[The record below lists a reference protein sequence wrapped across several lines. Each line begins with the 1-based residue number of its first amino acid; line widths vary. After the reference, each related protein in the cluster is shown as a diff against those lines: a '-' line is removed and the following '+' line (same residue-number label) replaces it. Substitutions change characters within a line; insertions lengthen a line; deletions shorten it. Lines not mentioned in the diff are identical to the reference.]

1 MRRLP
6 LAAFTFAAALALV
19 GCDSSSASSS
29 PAAPQASATAANAVD
44 NFAALNDL
52 SGFKVGKGASSMS
65 MPKAYILFDPQCPHC
80 SHLWDAAKP
89 LQSKVVI
96 KWIPVGLLN
105 GMSGTQAA
113 MLLEAADPVAMM
125 SANEAVFA
133 STNRAPTSTALVK
146 DETRKKVEENTA
158 MLRKLKATAVP
169 TIVYRDPKTNAETV
183 LSGGPS
189 TEKLAEMLGIA
200 AQAPVTGK

>member
-6 LAAFTFAAALALV
+6 FVLFTLAATLALV
-19 GCDSSSASSS
+19 GCESSASPSS
-29 PAAPQASATAANAVD
+29 AAPQASASAPATD

-52 SGFKVGKGASSMS
+52 GGFKVGKGTNSMS
-65 MPKAYILFDPQCPHC
+65 MPKAYVLFDPQCPHC
-80 SHLWDAAKP
+80 SHLWEAAKP

-113 MLLEAADPVAMM
+113 MLLESADPVAMM

-133 STNRAPTSTALVK
+133 NTNRAPTATAPVK
-146 DETRKKVEENTA
+146 DETRKKVEESTA
-158 MLRKLKATAVP
+158 MLRKLKATGVP
-169 TIVYRDPKTNAETV
+169 TIVYRDPKTNAQTV
-183 LSGGPS
+183 LSGVPT
-189 TEKLAEMLGIA
+189 TEQLAGMLGVA
-200 AQAPVTGK
+200 APAPVTAK